1 MVVAMMT
8 IAMVNDM
15 VTVHGDAIITSTAP
29 LTPALKA
36 MVQRVEQLLQG
47 VRACMQQRFERAPVE
62 ST

>member
-1 MVVAMMT
+1 
-8 IAMVNDM
+8 MVNDM

-47 VRACMQQRFERAPVE
+47 VHACMQQRFERAPVE